1 MTATKCYAS
10 SVAEC
15 AAAAAVFH
23 VSVDLGSVDD
33 VQLLCCTLFYKVI
46 LASYLTTQR
55 WASLGVPLAH

>member
-55 WASLGVPLAH
+55 

>member
-15 AAAAAVFH
+15 AAAAAAVFH

-55 WASLGVPLAH
+55 